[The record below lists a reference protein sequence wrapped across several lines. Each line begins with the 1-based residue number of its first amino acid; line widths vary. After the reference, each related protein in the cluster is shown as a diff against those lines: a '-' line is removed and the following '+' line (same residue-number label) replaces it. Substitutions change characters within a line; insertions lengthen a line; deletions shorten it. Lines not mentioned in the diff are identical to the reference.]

1 MPINKKTKIIIASVG
16 VVVVAVVVILYL
28 SVWRWD
34 TVTYTTNDFSDDYV
48 SFDDPTCNVAGINLH
63 GEIMT
68 YVTEDDSVYD
78 YASGEYIL
86 SDLEYAGDLENI
98 KAIILEIDSYGGSPV
113 ASEELANF
121 IKTIDKPVIAM
132 VREAGASGAY
142 WVASSADKIFA
153 SEISDIGGIGV
164 TMSYVDYSKSNIEQG
179 FTWNSLSTGKYKDA
193 GSMDKPLTR
202 EERALFERDLRV
214 IHEKFIK
221 EVATNRGM
229 SVEAVT
235 ALADGSTVLGG
246 TAKELGLID
255 EIGSYNEVESYIE
268 KQYGFKPEVCF

>member
-34 TVTYTTNDFSDDYV
+34 TITYTNNDFSEDYV
-48 SFDDPTCNVAGINLH
+48 SFDDSSCNVAGINLH
-63 GEIMT
+63 GEILT
-68 YVTEDDSVYD
+68 YVPEENAGYD
-78 YASGEYIL
+78 FASGENIL
-86 SDLEYAGDLENI
+86 ANLYYAKDLGNI
-98 KAIILEIDSYGGSPV
+98 KVILLEIDSYGGSPV

-132 VREAGASGAY
+132 VREAAASGAY
-142 WVASSADKIFA
+142 WVASSADRIFA
-153 SEISDIGGIGV
+153 SEISDIGSIGV
-164 TMSYVDYSKSNIEQG
+164 TMSYIDYSKSNSQQG

-202 EERALFERDLRV
+202 EEREIFERDLKI
-214 IHEKFIK
+214 IHEKFVN

-229 SVEAVT
+229 SVSAVS

-246 TAKELGLID
+246 RAKELGLID
-255 EIGSYNEVESYIE
+255 EIGFINEVESYIE
-268 KQYGFKPEVCF
+268 KEYGFKPEVCF